1 MPISIVESVHHPKGN
16 LTMSIEEI
24 NAILC
29 EIPPTGVEPID
40 DPNQEISFWDW
51 AEVVGCVEDFV
62 PDYDAWGK
70 EIGE

>member
-1 MPISIVESVHHPKGN
+1 
-16 LTMSIEEI
+16 MSIEEI

-40 DPNQEISFWDW
+40 EPSPEISFWDW